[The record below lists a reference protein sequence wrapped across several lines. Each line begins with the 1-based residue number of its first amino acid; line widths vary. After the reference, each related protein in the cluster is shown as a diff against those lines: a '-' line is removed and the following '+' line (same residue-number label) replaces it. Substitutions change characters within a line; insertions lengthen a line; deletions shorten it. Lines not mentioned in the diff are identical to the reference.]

1 MEKTLMLWKK
11 DFRHSRDWDA
21 LLKALDLNSETVEIE
36 MRCRVAVAKCNYTK
50 CNGFEEHI
58 EVIREKSVLEI
69 EEFLGYPLSDI
80 VLEDLDER
88 IKEVLMQMPEE
99 ELDKIIPQSNKYNK
113 SIDEPLIF
121 IECLQLIEKLI
132 DIGVIQRVPDG
143 SDRIAIYRAKGI
155 EEPEGWYSENIFT
168 VAQELLGDIEGQ
180 QYLRGILAEKGIK
193 KPFTKV
199 MINWRNLK

>member
-1 MEKTLMLWKK
+1 MEKTLMLRKK

-21 LLKALDLNSETVEIE
+21 LLKALDLNSETVGIE

-50 CNGFEEHI
+50 CNDFEEYI

-113 SIDEPLIF
+113 SLDEPLIF
-121 IECLQLIEKLI
+121 IECLQLIENLI
-132 DIGVIQRVPDG
+132 DIGIIQRVPEG
-143 SDRIAIYRAKGI
+143 SNRIAIYRAKGI

-193 KPFTKV
+193 KPFKKS
-199 MINWRNLK
+199 ND

>member
-1 MEKTLMLWKK
+1 MEKTLMLRKK

-50 CNGFEEHI
+50 CNGFEEYI
-58 EVIREKSVLEI
+58 EVIRENSVLEI

-88 IKEVLMQMPEE
+88 IKDVLMQMPEE

-113 SIDEPLIF
+113 SLDEPLIF

>member
-1 MEKTLMLWKK
+1 MEKTLMLRKK
-11 DFRHSRDWDA
+11 DFRHSLDWDA

-50 CNGFEEHI
+50 CNDFEEYI

-113 SIDEPLIF
+113 SLDEPLIF

-180 QYLRGILAEKGIK
+180 QYLRGVLAEKGIK
-193 KPFTKV
+193 KPFKKV